1 MGKLNSEAG
10 SQKSAMSGISAKSA
24 FSKYAPSGSGIH
36 RKLDKGAGSEYR
48 SKSGKGDVKRP
59 GKHDPYAYIPMTHKA
74 LNKRKQ
80 AKAKG
85 QFSSVIS
92 AAKKGAKKGHS
103 SKVKEVK

>member
-1 MGKLNSEAG
+1 
-10 SQKSAMSGISAKSA
+10 MSGISAKSA
-24 FSKYAPSGSGIH
+24 FSKYQPSGSGIH
-36 RKLDKGAGSEYR
+36 RKLDKGSGSEYR
-48 SKSGKGDVKRP
+48 SKSGRGDVKKA

-92 AAKKGAKKGHS
+92 AAKKGHN
-103 SKVKEVK
+103 SKVKEVKSLMKKMKM